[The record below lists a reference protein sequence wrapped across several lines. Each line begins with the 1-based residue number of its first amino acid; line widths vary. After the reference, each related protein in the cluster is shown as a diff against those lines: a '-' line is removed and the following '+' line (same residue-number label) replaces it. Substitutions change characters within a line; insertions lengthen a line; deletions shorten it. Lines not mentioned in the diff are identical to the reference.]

1 MRFAFHSLALS
12 LNFLNFK
19 MEITILN
26 HEGLYGGPRRNYN
39 FSELIFDTTKV
50 I

>member
-1 MRFAFHSLALS
+1 MRFGFHSLALS
-12 LNFLNFK
+12 LNFLRFK

-26 HEGLYGGPRRNYN
+26 HKEDQRGIIILVK
-39 FSELIFDTTKV
+39 ELISDTTKV